1 MGKSRKNKKRGRTQ
15 LLYDAARQARTYDP
29 DTATPLAVTN
39 GKGSPSEASITSDT
53 DDEED
58 VGEEELN
65 LAVRTLSSL
74 TKTPQMLELVRYSKR
89 FKDLRRALH
98 PLVLQQIKAYDKGTD
113 YRTKVSVHL
122 AKKEYVPAM
131 SALQA
136 CQELEQIP
144 KQGTIQRWVR
154 DVDSCEEG
162 QQKIELLSLILT
174 LGGAEQ
180 EGEDAASNANSDG
193 LNKHDPRV
201 VALIQAQEHVS
212 VMNPTDNNGSI
223 TILDSAININPTD
236 NNGSITISDSWAI
249 PDSAHDIVHEDSED
263 DHQKLSFSSKIIY
276 QEKADERTP
285 PNHFDLLLH
294 YAIPTHPNDR
304 IIPFHNTQDGIV
316 DCYQVPFVSGA
327 MVLQNVL
334 SPRECLY
341 LREAATSLGYRPDRP
356 TSLEQSTGIDSCEW
370 LIHDSK
376 CAR

>member
-1 MGKSRKNKKRGRTQ
+1 M
-15 LLYDAARQARTYDP
+15 YEAARKARTDDP
-29 DTATPLAVTN
+29 DIAPPLAETN
-39 GKGSPSEASITSDT
+39 GKGTPSQTSITSDT
-53 DDEED
+53 DGEED
-58 VGEEELN
+58 VSEEELN
-65 LAVRTLSSL
+65 QVVRTLSLL
-74 TKTPQMLELVRYSKR
+74 TKTPQKLELVRYSKR
-89 FKDLRRALH
+89 FKDLRRVLH

-122 AKKEYVPAM
+122 AKKEYVPAI

-136 CQELEQIP
+136 CQEFEQIP

-154 DVDSCEEG
+154 EVDSCEEG

-180 EGEDAASNANSDG
+180 EGEDAASNADSDG

-201 VALIQAQEHVS
+201 AIIQAQEHVS
-212 VMNPTDNNGSI
+212 TTINPTDDNGSI
-223 TILDSAININPTD
+223 TIL
-236 NNGSITISDSWAI
+236 DSWAI
-249 PDSAHDIVHEDSED
+249 PDSAHDIVHKDAEH
-263 DHQKLSFSSKIIY
+263 DHQKLAFSSKIIY

-316 DCYQVPFVSGA
+316 DCYEVPFLSGA

-341 LREAATSLGYRPDRP
+341 LREAATSLGYRPDHP

-376 CAR
+376 CARFYLNMKKLIVSPCPIPFSHSCGYF